1 VLHKDDMTSISPITP
16 GIALIT
22 GASSGIGKASAF
34 ALHKA
39 GWTVILVARRKEAL
53 DEAVDQ
59 MNGGGVGRAR
69 AIPAD
74 LAVED
79 EILAVFETVKKE
91 YGRLDLLFNVRSLST
106 TQKKNRL
113 LLERRD
119 GLAQDTN

>member
-1 VLHKDDMTSISPITP
+1 MTSISPITP